1 MLPASLLPSAV
12 SEMEHSKE
20 WPAARSS
27 AFQDFFDRS
36 YSDGFAKESNCIQ
49 RVIASAVK

>member
-1 MLPASLLPSAV
+1 MASSQELCFSG
-12 SEMEHSKE
+12 
-20 WPAARSS
+20 
-27 AFQDFFDRS
+27 FFDRS

>member
-27 AFQDFFDRS
+27 AFQDFL
-36 YSDGFAKESNCIQ
+36 
-49 RVIASAVK
+49 IALTVTGLLRNLTAYRG